1 MVDRQP
7 PKRAEDEQVVL
18 PVLGADEP
26 AIDWRSR
33 VSTVGLV
40 VGSAMVGLERVLFPE
55 KRKADT
61 EQVTNEPL
69 DRWPNLDFGNAK
81 LDPLGPDEDG
91 YWPTY

>member
-1 MVDRQP
+1 MADQQP
-7 PKRAEDEQVVL
+7 ADSHGGDYEPL
-18 PVLGADEP
+18 PVRGADEP
-26 AIDWRSR
+26 VVDWRSR

-69 DRWPNLDFGNAK
+69 DRWPKLDFSNAN

-91 YWPTY
+91 YWPS